1 MDILI
6 VFVSGLVPTL
16 ITLWLNERI
25 KGSVQNTFNKQLEE
39 IKKEHSKE
47 LSQFQLEL
55 NYLKSKESFKF
66 TKLHEKRFE
75 VMAETYKYL
84 TDVLIKLRLYVAPLK
99 SGLNDETAE
108 EINHKQSCDYHDA
121 HNKFHEYYSFNKIY
135 FNDEIEELLEK
146 YLASSL
152 EISNQH
158 FQKEYLAREG
168 RILNTKVYISDA
180 TAYEKVR
187 ELIEPIQWEIK
198 NKFRELL
205 GE

>member
-6 VFVSGLVPTL
+6 VFVSSLIPTL
-16 ITLWLNERI
+16 IALWLNERV
-25 KGSVQNTFNKQLEE
+25 KASVQNSFNKKLEE
-39 IKKEHSKE
+39 LKKEHSKE
-47 LSQFQLEL
+47 LSQFQTEL

-84 TDVLIKLRLYVAPLK
+84 TDLLIKLRVYVAPLK
-99 SGLNDETAE
+99 GDPNDETAE
-108 EINHKQSCDYHDA
+108 EINHKQSIDYHDA
-121 HNKFHEYYSFNKIY
+121 HNKFYEYYSFNKIY

-158 FQKEYLAREG
+158 FKKEYLTREG
-168 RILNTKVYISDA
+168 TFLKAKVYISDG

-187 ELIEPIQWEIK
+187 ELIEPIQFEIK

>member
-6 VFVSGLVPTL
+6 VFITGLVPTL
-16 ITLWLNERI
+16 IALWLNERV
-25 KGSVQNTFNKQLEE
+25 KASVQNSFNKKLEE

-47 LSQFQLEL
+47 LSQFQAEL
-55 NYLKSKESFKF
+55 NYLKSKENFKF

-99 SGLNDETAE
+99 SGLNNETAE
-108 EINHKQSCDYHDA
+108 EIIHKQSNDYHAA

-135 FNDEIEELLEK
+135 FNDETEQLLEK
-146 YLASSL
+146 YLAFSL
-152 EISNQH
+152 EISKQH
-158 FQKEYLAREG
+158 FEKEYLAKEG
-168 RILNTKVYISDA
+168 RILNTKVYIWDES
-180 TAYEKVR
+180 AYDKVR
-187 ELIEPIQWEIK
+187 ELIEPIQSEIK

>member
-16 ITLWLNERI
+16 ITLWLNERV

-47 LSQFQLEL
+47 LSQFQSEL

-99 SGLNDETAE
+99 SSLNDETAE

-158 FQKEYLAREG
+158 FQKEYLGREG
-168 RILNTKVYISDA
+168 TFYNTKVFISDG

-187 ELIEPIQWEIK
+187 ELIEPIQFEIK
-198 NKFRELL
+198 NKFREVL